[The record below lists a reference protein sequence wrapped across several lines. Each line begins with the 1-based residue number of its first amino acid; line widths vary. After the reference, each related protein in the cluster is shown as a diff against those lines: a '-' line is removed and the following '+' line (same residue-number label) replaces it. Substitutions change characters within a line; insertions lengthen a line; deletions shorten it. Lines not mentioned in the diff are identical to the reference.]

1 MVIRVTVVMCIVIY
15 HIANS
20 PQTET
25 IFSLLIEKN
34 TLAEQF
40 FFTELHDKIKY
51 VILLSFF
58 VLHALFH
65 FKRRLVKK
73 KSTEKEQFKYIFHQ

>member
-51 VILLSFF
+51 VILLLFF
-58 VLHALFH
+58 VFTCSFPLQ
-65 FKRRLVKK
+65 
-73 KSTEKEQFKYIFHQ
+73 KETC